1 MWFVYS
7 CESRNVVANNA
18 IICRFI
24 KCKSVAQELRLQ
36 CGGCCCY
43 CCCCFVFT
51 SCHKFV
57 TSHLFVVWTVKSVQN
72 VRFMVNSQHYHV
84 CLSVFLLNQKINGV
98 IYATFDWIE
107 QSDLQGKRFD
117 DFESTQL
124 TLTLR
129 LFVCC
134 CWKQLLSLF
143 TKQQNATAITRC
155 VLSVSPLMQM
165 RNHLHHVVHHWNKCL
180 FNW

>member
-1 MWFVYS
+1 MVRTCLFLLFRWTKQMMDHLNCNRSFELIWLERFSIPVQHTAHTHTHTQPNDQKGKRFAISSMWFVYS

-84 CLSVFLLNQKINGV
+84 CLSVFLLNQK
-98 IYATFDWIE
+98 
-107 QSDLQGKRFD
+107 
-117 DFESTQL
+117 
-124 TLTLR
+124 
-129 LFVCC
+129 
-134 CWKQLLSLF
+134 
-143 TKQQNATAITRC
+143 
-155 VLSVSPLMQM
+155 
-165 RNHLHHVVHHWNKCL
+165 
-180 FNW
+180 